1 MIDERII
8 NMRNVN
14 HKAFRRRQRR
24 AKIRKYVREA
34 NIAKQARETMDSSFI
49 SNRAKLAKTA
59 STLTQMIRNVAMN
72 KSNKSVVK
80 QFKKSLN
87 TFDQQVMGKGASGVA
102 SFAHKKGEPYLRNQ
116 HLANKVTKDNITIMA
131 AAASG
136 FKTGFYNNG
145 SRKPIFKKRKVDKN
159 GNDLGWES
167 DGEAKKHQKEYKK
180 EYTKWRRRIKNHPD
194 MFYAVLD
201 KYKEAYGD
209 SAGTIDDSDQVIKN
223 IAEYI
228 GTHTVDPN
236 DENSIENTVNYI
248 WDSMSSNVGR
258 KHK

>member
-1 MIDERII
+1 
-8 NMRNVN
+8 MRNVN
-14 HKAFRRRQRR
+14 RKAFRRRQRR

-34 NIAKQARETMDSSFI
+34 NIAKQARNTMDSSFV

-59 STLTQMIRNVAMN
+59 STLTKMIKNVATN
-72 KSNKSVVK
+72 KSNRYTVK

-87 TFDQQVMGKGASGVA
+87 KFDQQVMGKGASGVA

-116 HLANKVTKDNITIMA
+116 HLSKEVSKDDITIMA
-131 AAASG
+131 AAAAG

-145 SRKPIFKKRKVDKN
+145 SRKPIFKKKKVDKN
-159 GNDLGWES
+159 GNNLGWES
-167 DGEAKKHQKEYKK
+167 DNEAKKHQKEYKK
-180 EYTKWRRRIKNHPD
+180 AYTKWRRRIKNHPD
-194 MFYAVLD
+194 RFYAILD

-209 SAGTIDDSDQVIKN
+209 SAGNVDDSDQVIKN

-228 GTHTVDPN
+228 GTHTIDPN
-236 DENSIENTVNYI
+236 DDNSLENTVNYI

-258 KHK
+258 KHM